1 MIYTKN
7 DTKQKKEIKKEMI
20 IMLKKEENQKT
31 ITQVENMI
39 TTINTILNK
48 SIAESDTN
56 NDLDKIQLRKI
67 RDENINTYILIQKLR
82 MVDLI

>member
-1 MIYTKN
+1 
-7 DTKQKKEIKKEMI
+7 
-20 IMLKKEENQKT
+20 MLKKEENQKT

-82 MVDLI
+82 MVDLIWNTL

>member
-1 MIYTKN
+1 
-7 DTKQKKEIKKEMI
+7 MI

>member
-1 MIYTKN
+1 
-7 DTKQKKEIKKEMI
+7 
-20 IMLKKEENQKT
+20 MLKKEENQKT

>member
-1 MIYTKN
+1 
-7 DTKQKKEIKKEMI
+7 MI
-20 IMLKKEENQKT
+20 IMLKNEENQKT